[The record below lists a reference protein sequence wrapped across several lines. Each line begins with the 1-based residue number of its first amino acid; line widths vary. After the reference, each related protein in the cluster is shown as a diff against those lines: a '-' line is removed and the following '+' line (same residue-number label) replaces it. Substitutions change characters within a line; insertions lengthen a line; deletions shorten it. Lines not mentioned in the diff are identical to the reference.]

1 MGDFNNFLDK
11 LKKNLSKISDG
22 TQHKL
27 SKQIIQDGIEFA
39 QRLESDLESWGDE
52 YSIHQMTKEEF
63 EDLIKSKKELL
74 EMEALKKED
83 LPGTELNKIR
93 NAIVETVTVTAVKV
107 LL

>member
-1 MGDFNNFLDK
+1 MGDFNNFLDN

-22 TQHKL
+22 THHKFT
-27 SKQIIQDGIEFA
+27 KQIVQDGIEFA
-39 QRLESDLESWGDE
+39 QKLEPDLESWEAE

-63 EDLIKSKKELL
+63 EELVKSKKELL

-93 NAIVETVTVTAVKV
+93 NAIVETVTETAVKV